1 MWEGFWFHLSGCGG
15 GMPACLITDRCVINS
30 MGWPPN
36 LGNLGPMIWGF
47 WYQVEASNSFEDWSP
62 AKNPLT
68 SERVPKGGLAHLS
81 YMIHLLHEPV
91 ASKKAYEGMGWQQWK
106 KTGTLSSQS
115 LWVPGR
121 DQVIES
127 FKSFPVEINAGQF
140 WNKTRFTETR
150 PLFGFRK
157 D

>member
-1 MWEGFWFHLSGCGG
+1 MKKYDALMGSKESWDRSVTQDIRV
-15 GMPACLITDRCVINS
+15 CLGR
-30 MGWPPN
+30 
-36 LGNLGPMIWGF
+36 
-47 WYQVEASNSFEDWSP
+47 
-62 AKNPLT
+62 
-68 SERVPKGGLAHLS
+68 
-81 YMIHLLHEPV
+81 IHN
-91 ASKKAYEGMGWQQWK
+91 KCDFFQFI
-106 KTGTLSSQS
+106 
-115 LWVPGR
+115 PGR